1 MIHDYHTQYNN
12 KKVTYQFS
20 KYGSLPFLFPFQH
33 SGSKKL
39 SWMSSIPFLYFTLV
53 ISSYL
58 QVAMAADW
66 WISWIFKAICLI
78 IINKFQVHQEKGI
91 QVVSVNYIQAALEEY
106 SDLPYGRWDE
116 TSPHQ
121 TLCTMGGRHSLYFTT
136 SFFYTDSDHVII

>member
-91 QVVSVNYIQAALEEY
+91 QVVSVNYIQLHWKSILIFHMA
-106 SDLPYGRWDE
+106 DE
-116 TSPHQ
+116 IKLLHTRLYVQ
-121 TLCTMGGRHSLYFTT
+121 WVVGILYTLLLHSSTP
-136 SFFYTDSDHVII
+136 IQIM